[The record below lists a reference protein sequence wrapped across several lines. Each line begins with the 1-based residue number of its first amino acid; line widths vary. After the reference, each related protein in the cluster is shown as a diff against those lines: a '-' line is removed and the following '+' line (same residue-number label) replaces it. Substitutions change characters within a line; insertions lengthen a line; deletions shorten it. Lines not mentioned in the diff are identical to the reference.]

1 MTIDITHDDHDATIE
16 VHPIQR
22 LVRLTW
28 KRPVPGPEYR
38 ALLVR
43 LLDVVKDQQLELW
56 LSDGRKAGPILQQD
70 QVWTMNEFTPLVL
83 AAGLKRIA
91 IVNSKD
97 GLNLLA
103 VDRMVNATPP
113 DAPYDIAFF
122 EDPAIAQLWLM
133 DPSKSK
139 PLVEAPKDMGSAEA

>member
-1 MTIDITHDDHDATIE
+1 MTIDITHDDHDAIIE
-16 VHPIQR
+16 VHPAQR

-38 ALLVR
+38 TLLVR

-56 LSDGRKAGPILQQD
+56 LSDGRKAGPILQED

-113 DAPYDIAFF
+113 NAPYDIAFF